1 MEKAKWNVFG
11 ERLATSKGRWRLL
24 ALFASIVVV
33 SSFIA
38 CLLSTNFGRVNV
50 KDLRFDSEGAIIS
63 ATLYTPLGVNA
74 NSKLPAVI
82 ITHGI
87 GCAHN
92 VQNGT
97 AEELARRGF
106 VVLSVSAYG
115 SGLSETADTVEAG
128 KRGGNDCPQG
138 IYDALRYLRTLKYVD
153 QTRIG
158 MTGHS
163 QGSRRIFAAAALD
176 ASYYTLNDLMINAL
190 YTTFGQKFAKDE
202 ILQDADTLAN
212 ARLSADQLKQYESM
226 KADAR
231 AYLSNRVKAVL
242 GVGDRTGTL
251 YDPRIVKVAGYD
263 VTRTAKVDGGFLI
276 GIFNEGTAGLAAT
289 NLVSKQMRTI
299 YQTAD
304 APVKPQTWY
313 AITDYVSDTTPAGS
327 ILGSVTDLSIRNSPQ
342 LAKAIENRDA
352 RVFFTPADHH
362 TQNFLSPETTSYIV
376 KFFEQTLSYNNGEL
390 SDPKTMP
397 VAADNSRFMIREV
410 LNGIAMIAMFA
421 ALIPLAA
428 ILLSTPYFGVC
439 KFDLAEPVNRKRS
452 KEFWL
457 VSAIMVA
464 MCSWAIYWVN
474 ANGLKFMYQLKFFS
488 LDFTVNIVIAYMILT
503 AIGSALILFVYGLL
517 TKKQGGNGFLKVFN
531 LKVKFIIVAKT
542 FLLGLILFFLAYLS
556 MSILK
561 SVFNED
567 YRFWTAA
574 LTKMNPP
581 SFMLMLRYSLII
593 FPTFLVSGAVINFGR
608 MKDMG
613 EGRNTVLNIVL
624 TCLGPYLIFLVSYGS
639 MYIKYYTSGVSVLP
653 WNNFVTTITLLLTL
667 PLTAFVSRRMY
678 TTSGSLWLGAFV
690 NTALVTWMFCS
701 SLSSS
706 YLYLIGNNVTKWLG
720 I

>member
-1 MEKAKWNVFG
+1 MEKARLNILG
-11 ERLATSKGRWRLL
+11 GSLATSKGRWRLL
-24 ALFASIVVV
+24 AFFAAVIVV
-33 SSFIA
+33 SSFFA

-63 ATLYTPLGVNA
+63 ATLYTPIGVNA

-176 ASYYTLNDLMINAL
+176 ASYYTLNDLMLNAMC
-190 YTTFGQKFAKDE
+190 TTFGQKFTKDE
-202 ILQDADTLAN
+202 TLQDADTLAK
-212 ARLSADQLKQYESM
+212 ARLSADQLKQYESL
-226 KADAR
+226 KTDAE
-231 AYLSNRVKAVL
+231 AYLSTRVKAVL

-289 NLVSKQMRTI
+289 NLVSKQMRAI

-304 APVKPQTWY
+304 APVKPQMWY
-313 AITDYVSDTTPAGS
+313 ETAGYTSESVPSSS
-327 ILGSVTDLSIRNSPQ
+327 ILGSVKDLSVRSSPDLANAIR
-342 LAKAIENRDA
+342 NRDA

-376 KFFEQTLSYNNGEL
+376 KFFEQALGYNNGEL
-390 SDPKTMP
+390 SDPKTVP
-397 VAADNSRFMIREV
+397 IVADNSRFMLREI
-410 LNGIAMIAMFA
+410 LNGIAMVAMFA
-421 ALIPLAA
+421 ALVPLAA
-428 ILLSTPYFGVC
+428 ILLATSFFSAC
-439 KFDLAEPVNRKRS
+439 RFELADPVNS
-452 KEFWL
+452 KKSKAFWL

-464 MCSWAIYWVN
+464 MCCWAIYWVN
-474 ANGLKFMYQLKFFS
+474 KNGLAFMYQLKFFS
-488 LDFTVNIVIAYMILT
+488 LDFTVNIVIGYMILT
-503 AIGSALILFVYGLL
+503 AVGSALILLVYSLL
-517 TKKQGGNGFLKVFN
+517 AKKRTGYKYLEIFN
-531 LKVKFIIVAKT
+531 IKARLSIVVKT
-542 FLLGLILFFLAYLS
+542 FLLAAVLFAAAYIS

-561 SVFNED
+561 TVFNED

-574 LTKMNPP
+574 LTEMNPP
-581 SFMLMLRYSLII
+581 NFMLMLRYSLII
-593 FPTFLVSGAVINFGR
+593 FPTFLASGAVINFGR

-624 TCLGPYLIFLVSYGS
+624 TCLGPYLIFFVSYGY
-639 MYIKYYTSGVSVLP
+639 MYLRYYTSGVSTLP

-667 PLTAFVSRRMY
+667 PLTAFISRRMY

-690 NTALVTWMFCS
+690 NTSLVTWMFCS

-720 I
+720 L